1 MPAYES
7 FAHYNHTSYIFTDYI
22 NSTKGSIE
30 MLKVSPK
37 DHPLRITTSVVFVPP
52 ARDYELQHHVMN
64 ENIEQAE
71 KPVFVKDRSI
81 FAPWIED
88 NSRSINKCFE
98 YDKQRWKLSRFMKSE
113 IEIKTVESFLKQN
126 YGLLKDLF
134 DTA

>member
-1 MPAYES
+1 
-7 FAHYNHTSYIFTDYI
+7 
-22 NSTKGSIE
+22 
-30 MLKVSPK
+30 
-37 DHPLRITTSVVFVPP
+37 
-52 ARDYELQHHVMN
+52 MN

-134 DTA
+134 DTAQSTMRFPQVGNGEILEMCDKLGISGPADDQIKNE